1 VENSIPKIDVDSQF
15 EEPEFNVKEIIWK
28 YLVKWP
34 WIVGG
39 IVLSVTI
46 CFFYLKYT
54 PTKFEASSTVLIK
67 DESKGKSIDEISVFE
82 DLGLISNGSKLE
94 NEIEIL
100 KSRTLMQRVVGD
112 LGLDASYYVEQSP
125 MDVELYSNCPIA
137 LNVSPEDTFF
147 FNHSFTFGFK
157 PIDRSSFELSYGE
170 KSKRHY
176 YNALVNIG
184 FAKFYIAKKDSTA
197 SIPSEE
203 IRIEV
208 RPTHLV
214 AAELSEK
221 LKVEAVNNKSNVIRI
236 ALRDPVQKKA
246 IDVLNSLIKQ
256 YREDAIEDKNQLSL
270 NTSEFINER
279 IRFITSELS
288 DVEVVA

>member
-1 VENSIPKIDVDSQF
+1 
-15 EEPEFNVKEIIWK
+15 
-28 YLVKWP
+28 
-34 WIVGG
+34 
-39 IVLSVTI
+39 
-46 CFFYLKYT
+46 
-54 PTKFEASSTVLIK
+54 
-67 DESKGKSIDEISVFE
+67 
-82 DLGLISNGSKLE
+82 
-94 NEIEIL
+94 
-100 KSRTLMQRVVGD
+100 
-112 LGLDASYYVEQSP
+112 
-125 MDVELYSNCPIA
+125 

-197 SIPSEE
+197 SIPNEE

-221 LKVEAVNNKSNVIRI
+221 LKVEAVNTKSNVIRI

-256 YREDAIEDKNQLSL
+256 YREDAIEDKNQISI
-270 NTSEFINER
+270 NTSDFINER
-279 IRFITSELS
+279 IKFITAELS
-288 DVEVVA
+288 DVEGKAESYKTRSNLVDIPSETEIYLNSESELEKEIVQTNIQLQISKYVFNYLSTYLFNRISFY